1 MISWLKKRW
10 FLFRWRWVARVW
22 TLDRLLDAA
31 DLDLSERE
39 RAELEYGI
47 HSWRQLVPWY
57 QKRFGSIC
65 RGEIYCF
72 GVAHGST
79 VGTLVRGFRDRDMP
93 VPKMHLFDSFL
104 GLPAEQPGVAVPDI
118 WIQGAFS
125 APRKQ
130 LEDKIDSLGLS
141 QDNYM
146 IHEGWFSE
154 TLKPE
159 LIEAG
164 TFKPASYVDI
174 DADLYNSTLEILDFL
189 LAHELIRPGTIIGYD
204 DWGDTDIW
212 TAGES
217 RAHKEMIEKYGVRC
231 AQLLH
236 WGERPL
242 IRKLFL
248 VVSVETA
255 AGRAPAA

>member
-1 MISWLKKRW
+1 MMISWLRKRW
-10 FLFRWRWVARVW
+10 FLFRWRRVARVW
-22 TLDRLLDAA
+22 TVDRLLETT

-57 QKRFGSIC
+57 QRRFGGVP
-65 RGEIYCF
+65 GEIYCF

-79 VGTLVRGFRDRDMP
+79 VGTLVRGFRSRGMP
-93 VPKMHLFDSFL
+93 VPKMHLFDSFQ
-104 GLPAEQPGVAVPDI
+104 GLPKEEPGIAVPEI
-118 WIQGAFS
+118 WTQGAFS

-130 LEDKIDSLGLS
+130 LEDKISELDLPENSF
-141 QDNYM
+141 M
-146 IHEGWFSE
+146 IHEGWFKE
-154 TLKPE
+154 TLKTD
-159 LIEAG
+159 LVEAG
-164 TFKPASYVDI
+164 VFKPAAYVDI
-174 DADLYNSTLEILDFL
+174 DADLYNSTLDVLDFL
-189 LAHELIRPGTIIGYD
+189 FSQKLIRSGTIIGYD

-217 RAHKEMIEKYGVRC
+217 RAHKEIMEKFGVRC

-248 VVSVETA
+248 VVSVENA
-255 AGRAPAA
+255 V